1 MAPFHQ
7 FEARLF
13 PRGNRAILSGRRASR
28 HPAREVI
35 ALDEP
40 LIPTIPA
47 AAHADRP
54 HLRPVLSL
62 GDLVFYGIVVIQPVA
77 AVTLYGI
84 AEQLSGGHVADTLL
98 VSMVPALLTA
108 VSYGRL
114 AALYPAAGSAYT
126 YAARAINPFAGF
138 LAGWAMLLGY
148 ICMPLINVI
157 YGAVTLRREFPALP
171 YTLAALG
178 LAVLITVLNL
188 CGIRWTARANELM
201 LAVMCAVIAVFV
213 VLGVRYLL
221 HTQGVSGVLSTA
233 PFWNPHT
240 FNLRAFATTTSFAA
254 LTYIGFDSVTT
265 LAEDVHNPRR
275 NVLLAVVLVV
285 IITALL
291 SGAQVYL
298 AHQVWPLYGTFPN
311 AETAFMDVYGRVGG
325 APLFHAMALVLI
337 VACFGSALSG
347 QVAAARILFGMGRD
361 GVLPHAF
368 ARVNLRRGTPV
379 MGLIL
384 IGALS
389 FAVSGVLNFE
399 KASEVLNSGALAAYM
414 AVDLACFWQFYRNG
428 GPDRR
433 FWRDAAAPIGGLV
446 SCLAIWLS
454 LPRLALT
461 VGVIWL
467 AGGVVL
473 GALKARTLSVDEIA
487 ADFTAD

>member
-1 MAPFHQ
+1 LP
-7 FEARLF
+7 E
-13 PRGNRAILSGRRASR
+13 SGTAAAT
-28 HPAREVI
+28 HPA
-35 ALDEP
+35 
-40 LIPTIPA
+40 
-47 AAHADRP
+47 RP

-62 GDLVFYGIVVIQPVA
+62 GDLIFYGIVIIQPVA
-77 AVTLYGI
+77 AVTIYGI
-84 AEQLSGGHVADTLL
+84 AEQLSGGHVVDTLI
-98 VSMVPALLTA
+98 VSVVPALLTA

-126 YAARAINPFAGF
+126 YSARAISPFAGF

-148 ICMPLINVI
+148 IFMPLINVI
-157 YGAVTLRREFPALP
+157 YGALTLRREFPALP
-171 YTLAALG
+171 YALAAF
-178 LAVLITVLNL
+178 AFASLITVLNL

-201 LAVMCAVIAVFV
+201 LTGMCAVIAVFG
-213 VLGVRYLL
+213 VLAVRYIVEAHGLG
-221 HTQGVSGVLSTA
+221 GVFSSA

-240 FNLRAFATTTSFAA
+240 FNLRTFATTTSFAA

-275 NVLLAVVLVV
+275 NVLAAVVLVV

-298 AHQVWPLYGTFPN
+298 AHQVWPDYRTFPN

-347 QVAAARILFGMGRD
+347 QVAASRILFGMGRD

-379 MGLIL
+379 VGLIA
-384 IGALS
+384 IGTLS

-399 KASEVLNSGALAAYM
+399 KASEVLNSGAFAAYM
-414 AVDLACFWQFYRNG
+414 AVDLAAFWQFYLHG
-428 GPDRR
+428 GAGRR
-433 FWRDAAAPIGGLV
+433 FWPDAAAPLAGFL

-461 VGVIWL
+461 VGTLWL
-467 AGGVVL
+467 VSGLVL
-473 GALKARTLSVDEIA
+473 GALKARTLSVEEMA
-487 ADFTAD
+487 ADFSAD

>member
-1 MAPFHQ
+1 M
-7 FEARLF
+7 
-13 PRGNRAILSGRRASR
+13 
-28 HPAREVI
+28 
-35 ALDEP
+35 DEP
-40 LIPTIPA
+40 LIRAETHA
-47 AAHADRP
+47 ARP
-54 HLRPVLSL
+54 HLRPVLGL
-62 GDLVFYGIVVIQPVA
+62 GDLIFYGIVIVQPVA
-77 AVTLYGI
+77 AVTVYGI
-84 AEQLSGGHVADTLL
+84 AEKLSGGHVADTLL

-148 ICMPLINVI
+148 IFMPLINVI
-157 YGAVTLRREFPALP
+157 FGAVTLRREFPALP
-171 YTLAALG
+171 YSLAALG
-178 LAVLITVLNL
+178 FAVLITVLNL

-201 LAVMCAVIAVFV
+201 LAGMCAVIAIFA
-213 VLGVRYLL
+213 VLAVRYLF
-221 HTQGVSGVLSTA
+221 HTQGLGGVFSTA

-240 FNLRAFATTTSFAA
+240 FNLRAFATTMSFAA

-298 AHQVWPLYGTFPN
+298 AHQVWPQYGTFPN

-361 GVLPHAF
+361 GVLPRAF

-379 MGLIL
+379 LGLIL
-384 IGALS
+384 IGVLS

-399 KASEVLNSGALAAYM
+399 KASEVLNSGAFAAYM
-414 AVDLACFWQFYRNG
+414 AVDLAAFWQFYLNG

-433 FWRDAAAPIGGLV
+433 FWRDAAAPLGGLIT
-446 SCLAIWLS
+446 CLAIWLS

-461 VGVIWL
+461 LGAIWL
-467 AGGVVL
+467 MGGAAL

-487 ADFTAD
+487 ADFSAD